1 MKAGAV
7 LVVLV
12 TVLSACGIRPTGTI
26 IAGGP
31 PLADREHP
39 PNTLYLVRDG
49 RLVPVRRPGV
59 EDDRLLAFHQLRSGP
74 TEEERNRGMTSAVP
88 EDLKVGFAETGV
100 RVDASGERPLPRP
113 ALAQLACT
121 ATALPG
127 VKAIEVADGTPDPPT
142 YTCAD
147 FHDLR

>member
-1 MKAGAV
+1 MRRLGHAAERLGRGRLDAR
-7 LVVLV
+7 V
-12 TVLSACGIRPTGTI
+12 TVTGRDE
-26 IAGGP
+26 
-31 PLADREHP
+31 LADREHP
-39 PNTLYLVRDG
+39 PNTLYLVREG

-59 EDDRLLAFHQLRSGP
+59 EDDRLLVFRQLRSGP

-88 EDLKVGFAETGV
+88 EALKVGFDEAGV

-121 ATALPG
+121 VTTLPG
-127 VKAIEVADGTPDPPT
+127 VKGIEVADGTPDPPA

-147 FHDLR
+147 FPDLR